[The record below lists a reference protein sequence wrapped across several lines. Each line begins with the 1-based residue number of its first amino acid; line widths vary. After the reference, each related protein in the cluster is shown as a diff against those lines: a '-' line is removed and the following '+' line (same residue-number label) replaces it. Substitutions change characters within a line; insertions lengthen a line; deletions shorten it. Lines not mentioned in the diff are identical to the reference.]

1 MIAGLNRIF
10 EHEGREF
17 HIQVED
23 LGEKQASFEVR
34 VHSGGGIVWQKKMS
48 YAETLAK
55 GLPKGELDE
64 AVSSAMEKAL
74 HTVQAAIARGK
85 LPCRRLRLHSS
96 ADASR
101 LAALLVGCIFPICA
115 LLAPCQPGA
124 STLSVRHRISGTR
137 HLGGRSRAPDLF
149 P

>member
-10 EHEGREF
+10 EHQGREF

-48 YAETLAK
+48 YADTLAR
-55 GLPKGELDE
+55 GLPKGEQDE
-64 AVSSAMEKAL
+64 AVGGAMEKAL

-85 LPCRRLRLHSS
+85 LP
-96 ADASR
+96 
-101 LAALLVGCIFPICA
+101 
-115 LLAPCQPGA
+115 
-124 STLSVRHRISGTR
+124 
-137 HLGGRSRAPDLF
+137 
-149 P
+149 